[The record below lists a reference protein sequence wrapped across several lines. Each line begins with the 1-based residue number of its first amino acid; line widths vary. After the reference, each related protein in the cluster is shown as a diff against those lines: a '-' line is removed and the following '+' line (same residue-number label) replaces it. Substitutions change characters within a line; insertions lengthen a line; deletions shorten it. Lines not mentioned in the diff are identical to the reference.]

1 MALQVSDTL
10 SNVDDNIVNAAKIV
24 GKSKL
29 RQGIF
34 ERVYFGKKQF
44 KTVKDIAKAIGI
56 TEKHVLTVG
65 KNLVDNVVIT
75 TKKIGGGTAYG
86 KVAFCAAHKVRILS
100 YARSPTKLS
109 KVSTKSSPK
118 NVTNITIKH
127 QGIKIRVKQIT
138 FEDLDEFEAAK
149 KVRVAV
155 QRKIPEKQFKYGI
168 AALANQSGNF
178 DDWGGEPNDLY
189 TSKIRVHGQ
198 RKAMAFAFKGPA
210 TTGKLTPKKLGKNG
224 DQIQRLFN
232 SPADVFMVQYHS
244 QIDERVVEQMKRFA
258 IANSVTENKQVW
270 FGVIDGDDTNRLIS
284 AFPKQ
289 FKIKD

>member
-1 MALQVSDTL
+1 MNCPCT
-10 SNVDDNIVNAAKIV
+10 
-24 GKSKL
+24 
-29 RQGIF
+29 
-34 ERVYFGKKQF
+34 
-44 KTVKDIAKAIGI
+44 DIARSLDI

-65 KNLVDNVVIT
+65 KKLVDNGVIT
-75 TKKIGGGTAYG
+75 AKKVGGGPAYG
-86 KVAFCAAHKVRILS
+86 KVTFCAAHKARILG
-100 YARSPTKLS
+100 YAKSPSKLS

-118 NVTNITIKH
+118 NITNITIRH
-127 QGIKIRVKQIT
+127 QGVKIRVKQIT
-138 FEDLDEFEAAK
+138 FEDIDEFKAAK

-155 QRKIPEKQFKYGI
+155 QRKIPEKQFKYRI
-168 AALANQSGNF
+168 AALAKQSGNF
-178 DDWGGEPNDLY
+178 DDWGGELNDLY

-232 SPADVFMVQYHS
+232 SPADVFIIQYHS
-244 QIDERVVEQMKRFA
+244 QIDESVVDQMKRFA

-270 FGVIDGDDTNRLIS
+270 FAVIDGDDTNRLIS

-289 FKIKD
+289 FKITD